1 MARMYARRR
10 GTSGSVRPYRK
21 ETPEWSNTDTAEIE
35 KIIID
40 LRKDGLSASQI
51 GLVLRDRYAVPD
63 VKLATGKRI
72 TEILR
77 EKGLESEIPEDLR
90 DLMRKALRMRKHLAE
105 NKKTSSTRASSRS
118 RSPRCA
124 DWSSTT
130 PSPDG
135 CRKTGPTDRRLLRS
149 CYRADDPC
157 RLTLLLQNSPITC

>member
-105 NKKTSSTRASSRS
+105 NKKDKLNARQLQVAES
-118 RSPRCA
+118 
-124 DWSSTT
+124 
-130 PSPDG
+130 
-135 CRKTGPTDRRLLRS
+135 KVRRLVKYYTKSGRLPKDWT
-149 CYRADDPC
+149 YRPETAEI
-157 RLTLLLQNSPITC
+157 LLSR